1 MMRFTRITDRMRE
14 AVMQFC
20 MEQECLNGY
29 AAADLTE
36 IMLKSAYMVY
46 EKYPAAVLPVAPVYR
61 YSICAGE
68 GFTEEILPE
77 EIKKKGIIYQNCVH
91 LGSFMIDG
99 YSDESGETSVIRGY
113 DVLYDCDSNEV
124 KLFYRITTSDSNVT
138 TNYRIET
145 EIYERFDFYEFIID
159 LSAQLLGKNMQ
170 GYSLPVSVKEAA

>member
-1 MMRFTRITDRMRE
+1 
-14 AVMQFC
+14 
-20 MEQECLNGY
+20 
-29 AAADLTE
+29 
-36 IMLKSAYMVY
+36 ML
-46 EKYPAAVLPVAPVYR
+46 
-61 YSICAGE
+61 
-68 GFTEEILPE
+68 
-77 EIKKKGIIYQNCVH
+77 
-91 LGSFMIDG
+91 DG

-145 EIYERFDFYEFIID
+145 EIYEMFDFYEFIID